1 MKSSFKKSTQN
12 RRIYG
17 WLQAGIRTTV
27 AVKSENGGCSDSTRA
42 ERITHK
48 IGLCCSLYTGSS
60 DLSFWRSESL

>member
-27 AVKSENGGCSDSTRA
+27 AVKSENGGVQWQHACGTDHPQNWFVLFFVHR
-42 ERITHK
+42 
-48 IGLCCSLYTGSS
+48 
-60 DLSFWRSESL
+60 